1 MRLYERYQIKR
12 GDNLGD
18 PDFWNTRFEDIDNRM
33 HARELDGDRI
43 DAAVDDLTAV
53 GLQRLNDTFTPVIQ
67 SAIAQLESVG
77 ARFEAESLTEN
88 EIGLGAMTFV
98 VTPETRSAWVVTDY
112 VALSAIE
119 DPDDG
124 GIIASVTS
132 YDRTTGILVVDA
144 TGAVG
149 EGTFDAW
156 KIRVS
161 APPDLEHATRT
172 DNPHATTAAQVGAY
186 TTGQTDAA
194 IAAALA
200 GYVPPAHGHVIAD
213 ITGLQTALDGKA
225 TTAGLAAKLDAS
237 AYTAADVL
245 SKVLTVDG
253 PGSGLDADTWKGA
266 TFTVSTST
274 PSGGADGDFWFE
286 REA

>member
-1 MRLYERYQIKR
+1 MRLYERYQVKR

-18 PDFWNTRFEDIDNRM
+18 PTFWNRRFEDIDNRM

-67 SAIAQLESVG
+67 QAIAQLESVG

-88 EIGLGAMTFV
+88 EIGLGEMTFV
-98 VTPETRSAWVVTDY
+98 VTPETRASWVVTDY
-112 VALSAIE
+112 IAAFAFD
-119 DPDDG
+119 DPDN
-124 GIIASVTS
+124 GIVASVTS
-132 YDRTTGILVVDA
+132 YDRTTGILVVDVVA
-144 TGAVG
+144 AVG
-149 EGTFDAW
+149 EGIFDAW
-156 KIRVS
+156 KFRVS

-172 DNPHATTAAQVGAY
+172 DNPHLTTAAQVGAY
-186 TTGQTDAA
+186 TIAQTDAA

-200 GYVPPAHGHVIAD
+200 GYVPPEHAHEIAD
-213 ITGLQTALDGKA
+213 VTGLQTALDDKA
-225 TTAGLAAKLDAS
+225 TNAAVAAKLDSS

-245 SKVLTVDG
+245 AKLLTVDG
-253 PGSGLDADTWKGA
+253 SGSGLDADKWKGA
-266 TFTVSTST
+266 SYTVSTAT

-286 REA
+286 RET